1 MPRNGFAGAVTWMPA
16 ACRRSITPLQL
27 EASANA
33 PWTRT
38 TVRGALD
45 GCSGTRVLSSSV
57 GIDFDDGVGKRSLR
71 FLRDVVADAA
81 LDRAVRIPG
90 REDQRSGLNAARSSA
105 AKSSGS
111 SQAGKW
117 PPLSAL
123 LK

>member
-16 ACRRSITPLQL
+16 ACRRSITALQL
-27 EASANA
+27 EASAKA

-38 TVRGALD
+38 TVRGARD
-45 GCSGTRVLSSSV
+45 VCSDTRAPSLV
-57 GIDFDDGVGKRSLR
+57 GIDFEGGVGKRSLR
-71 FLRDVVADAA
+71 SLRDVVADAA

-90 REDQRSGLNAARSSA
+90 REDQRSGLNAARTSA